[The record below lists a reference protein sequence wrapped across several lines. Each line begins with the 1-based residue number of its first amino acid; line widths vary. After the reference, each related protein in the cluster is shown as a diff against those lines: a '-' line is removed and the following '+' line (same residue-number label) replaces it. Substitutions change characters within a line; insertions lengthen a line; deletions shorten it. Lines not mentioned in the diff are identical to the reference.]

1 MVKKRSGKTFYGS
14 LLHLLLSKKAFI
26 AVAIFSICNI
36 FFGQNAEKMDTL
48 LLNGDDWVFSVK
60 EPSGWIGTTEGAE
73 KLPSNVYFYP
83 DPPNDMEARPLIY
96 IQLTDKSEENMEKVI
111 KEDMRIFKKNHKN
124 TKFKGIAV
132 NHGNYNT
139 AGKVFMVD
147 NEFYEY
153 VTFLNP
159 GKEIKYQMAIIMRV
173 YKREANAKELDAYK
187 STVSSIHW
195 FEGVNP
201 IIQGK

>member
-1 MVKKRSGKTFYGS
+1 MIKECSVKLFYRS
-14 LLHLLLSKKAFI
+14 LLHSLISKKAFLAFAFVSVGI
-26 AVAIFSICNI
+26 V

-48 LLNGDDWVFSVK
+48 LLNGNDWVFSVK

-96 IQLTDKSEENMEKVI
+96 IQLTDKLEENMGKVI

-124 TKFKGIAV
+124 TKFKEIAV
-132 NHGNYNT
+132 NHENYNT
-139 AGKVFMVD
+139 AAKVFTVYG
-147 NEFYEY
+147 EFYEY

-173 YKREANAKELDAYK
+173 YKREANDKELGAYK
-187 STVSSIHW
+187 AVIASIHW

-201 IIQGK
+201 IIQAK